1 MQCSGLQLIQTLVIK
16 WQFLAL
22 RLGSVPPKQPMRI
35 PLSEYDFASLDINAA
50 LVDNLASLGYKEMT
64 PVQAQA
70 LPPILANKDVIAKAK
85 TGSGKTATFALGLL
99 NKLDVK
105 RFRVQTLVLC
115 PTRELADQV
124 AIEIRKLARGIHN
137 IKVLTL
143 CGGMAFG
150 PQVGSLEHGAHIIV
164 GTPGR
169 VEEHLRKA
177 KLNLDNLTTLVLD
190 EADRMLDMGF
200 QQALDDIVGYM
211 PKQRQTLLFS
221 ATYPEKI
228 EKIAQRIMLSPVTVE
243 VQDGHSSQSIFQT
256 FYQVESNESRIEAVR
271 LLLQAHEPETTLIF
285 CNTKVE
291 TDQVANQLRAAGYEA
306 LALHGDLEQKQ
317 RDQTLVC
324 FANRSVS
331 ILVATDVAARGLDI
345 ESLDL
350 VINYQISRELEVHTH
365 RIGRTGRAGA
375 QGIACSLYTSRE
387 NHKIGLLEEYLQQ
400 KFERSPLPDMRLLHQ
415 PVFYPPM
422 VTIHIGGGKKQKL
435 RAGDIVGA
443 LTGAD
448 GIPGTEIGKIQ
459 VGDQWSYVAV
469 AQQHGKTAF
478 NKLNEG
484 KLKGRSFKVRRLR
497 VTNG

>member
-1 MQCSGLQLIQTLVIK
+1 
-16 WQFLAL
+16 
-22 RLGSVPPKQPMRI
+22 
-35 PLSEYDFASLDINAA
+35 LSEYDFARLALNPA
-50 LVDNLASLGYKEMT
+50 LVENLASLGYQEMT
-64 PVQAQA
+64 PIQAQA
-70 LPPILANKDVIAKAK
+70 LPHVLENKDIIARAK

-124 AIEIRKLARGIHN
+124 AAEIRKLARGIHN

-143 CGGMAFG
+143 CGGVAFG

-177 KLNLDNLTTLVLD
+177 NLNLDNLTTLVLD

-211 PKQRQTLLFS
+211 PEQRQTMLFS

-228 EKIAQRIMLSPVTVE
+228 ENIAQRIMRSPVTVE
-243 VQDGHSSQSIFQT
+243 VQETHSNQSIVET
-256 FYQVESNESRIEAVR
+256 LYQVDNDQSRVEAVR
-271 LLLQAHEPETTLIF
+271 LLLQEHQPETTLIF

-291 TDQVANQLRAAGYEA
+291 TDRVANELRTVGYEA
-306 LALHGDLEQKQ
+306 SALHGDLEQKD
-317 RDQTLVC
+317 RDQTLAC
-324 FANRSVS
+324 FANRSISV
-331 ILVATDVAARGLDI
+331 LVATDVAARGLDI
-345 ESLDL
+345 ESLDM
-350 VINYQISRELEVHTH
+350 VINYQVAQELEVHTH
-365 RIGRTGRAGA
+365 RVGRTGRAGA
-375 QGIACSLYTSRE
+375 QGMACSLYTQRDKHRISQ
-387 NHKIGLLEEYLQQ
+387 LEDYLKQ
-400 KFERSPLPDMRLLHQ
+400 KFVRAELPHIRLLRE
-415 PVFYPPM
+415 PVFAPPM

-448 GIPGTEIGKIQ
+448 GIPGSEIGKIQ
-459 VGDQWSYVAV
+459 VGDHWAYVAV
-469 AQQHGKTAF
+469 ACEYGKLAF
-478 NKLNEG
+478 NKLSQG
-484 KLKGRSFKVRRLR
+484 KLKGRSFRVRRLR
-497 VTNG
+497 G

>member
-1 MQCSGLQLIQTLVIK
+1 
-16 WQFLAL
+16 
-22 RLGSVPPKQPMRI
+22 MRI
-35 PLSEYDFASLDINAA
+35 PLSEYDFARLALNPA
-50 LVDNLASLGYKEMT
+50 LVENLASLGYQEMT
-64 PVQAQA
+64 PIQAQA
-70 LPPILANKDVIAKAK
+70 LPHVLDNKDIIARAK

-124 AIEIRKLARGIHN
+124 AAEIRKLARGIHN

-143 CGGMAFG
+143 CGGVAFG

-177 KLNLDNLTTLVLD
+177 NLNLDNLTTLVLD

-211 PKQRQTLLFS
+211 PEQRQTMLFS

-228 EKIAQRIMLSPVTVE
+228 ENIAQRIMRSPVTVE
-243 VQDGHSSQSIFQT
+243 VQETHSNQSIVET
-256 FYQVESNESRIEAVR
+256 LYQVDNDQSRVEAVR
-271 LLLQAHEPETTLIF
+271 LLLQEHQPETTLIF

-291 TDQVANQLRAAGYEA
+291 TDRVANELRTVGYEA
-306 LALHGDLEQKQ
+306 SALHGDLEQKD
-317 RDQTLVC
+317 RDQTLAC
-324 FANRSVS
+324 FANRSISV
-331 ILVATDVAARGLDI
+331 LVATDVAARGLDI
-345 ESLDL
+345 ESLDM
-350 VINYQISRELEVHTH
+350 VINYQVAQELEVHTH
-365 RIGRTGRAGA
+365 RVGRTGRAGA
-375 QGIACSLYTSRE
+375 QGMACSLYTQRDKHRISQ
-387 NHKIGLLEEYLQQ
+387 LEDYLKQ
-400 KFERSPLPDMRLLHQ
+400 KFVRAELPHIRLLRE
-415 PVFYPPM
+415 PVFAPPM

-448 GIPGTEIGKIQ
+448 GIPGSEIGKIQ
-459 VGDQWSYVAV
+459 VGDHWAYVAV
-469 AQQHGKTAF
+469 ACEYGKLAF
-478 NKLNEG
+478 NKLSQG
-484 KLKGRSFKVRRLR
+484 KLKGRSFRVRRLR
-497 VTNG
+497 G

>member
-1 MQCSGLQLIQTLVIK
+1 
-16 WQFLAL
+16 
-22 RLGSVPPKQPMRI
+22 MRT
-35 PLSEYDFASLDINAA
+35 PLSQYNFSSLDLNAA
-50 LVDNLASLGYKEMT
+50 LVDNLASLGYREMT
-64 PVQAQA
+64 PIQAQA
-70 LPPILANKDVIAKAK
+70 LPPILANKDVIARAK

-124 AIEIRKLARGIHN
+124 AVEIRKLARGIHN

-169 VEEHLRKA
+169 IEEHLRKA
-177 KLNLDNLTTLVLD
+177 NLNLDNLTTLVLD

-200 QQALDDIVGYM
+200 QQALDDIVSYM
-211 PKQRQTLLFS
+211 PEQRQTVLFS
-221 ATYPEKI
+221 ATYPAKI
-228 EKIAQRIMLSPVTVE
+228 EKTAQRIMQSPVTIE
-243 VQDGHSSQSIFQT
+243 VQDSHNKESILQT
-256 FYQVESNESRIEAVR
+256 LYQVENNQSRVEAIR
-271 LLLQAHEPETTLIF
+271 LLLQAHQPETTLIF
-285 CNTKVE
+285 CNTKID
-291 TDQVANQLRAAGYEA
+291 TDRVANELRAVGYAA

-324 FANRSVS
+324 FANRSASV
-331 ILVATDVAARGLDI
+331 LVATDVAARGLDI

-350 VINYQISRELEVHTH
+350 VINYQIASELEVHTH

-375 QGIACSLYTSRE
+375 QGIACSLYTHRE
-387 NHKIGLLEEYLQQ
+387 NHKIGLLEDYLDE
-400 KFERSPLPDMRLLHQ
+400 KFERNNLPDTALLDQ

-422 VTIHIGGGKKQKL
+422 VTLHIGGGKKQKL

-443 LTGAD
+443 LTGVD
-448 GIPGTEIGKIQ
+448 GIPGAAIGRIQ
-459 VGDQWSYVAV
+459 VGDNWSYVAV
-469 AQQHGKTAF
+469 ANEHGKTAF

-497 VTNG
+497 G

>member
-1 MQCSGLQLIQTLVIK
+1 
-16 WQFLAL
+16 
-22 RLGSVPPKQPMRI
+22 MRT
-35 PLSEYDFASLDINAA
+35 PLSQYNFSSLDLNAA
-50 LVDNLASLGYKEMT
+50 LVDNLASLGYREMT
-64 PVQAQA
+64 PIQAQA
-70 LPPILANKDVIAKAK
+70 LPPILANKDVIARAK

-124 AIEIRKLARGIHN
+124 AVEIRKLARGIHN

-169 VEEHLRKA
+169 IEEHLRKA
-177 KLNLDNLTTLVLD
+177 NLNLDNLTTLVLD

-200 QQALDDIVGYM
+200 QQALDDIVSYM
-211 PKQRQTLLFS
+211 PEQRQTMLFS
-221 ATYPEKI
+221 ATYPAKI
-228 EKIAQRIMLSPVTVE
+228 EKTAQRIMQSPVTIE
-243 VQDGHSSQSIFQT
+243 VQDSHNKESILQT
-256 FYQVESNESRIEAVR
+256 LYQVENNQSRVEAIR
-271 LLLQAHEPETTLIF
+271 LLLQAHQPETTLIF
-285 CNTKVE
+285 CNTKID
-291 TDQVANQLRAAGYEA
+291 TDRVANELRAVGYAA

-324 FANRSVS
+324 FANRSASV
-331 ILVATDVAARGLDI
+331 LVATDVAARGLDI

-350 VINYQISRELEVHTH
+350 VINYQIASELEVHTH

-375 QGIACSLYTSRE
+375 QGIACSLYTHRE
-387 NHKIGLLEEYLQQ
+387 NHKIGLLEDYLDE
-400 KFERSPLPDMRLLHQ
+400 KFERNNLPDTTLLDQ

-422 VTIHIGGGKKQKL
+422 VTLHIGGGKKQKL

-443 LTGAD
+443 LTGVD
-448 GIPGTEIGKIQ
+448 GIPGAAIGRIQ
-459 VGDQWSYVAV
+459 VGDNWSYVAV
-469 AQQHGKTAF
+469 ANEHGKTAF

-497 VTNG
+497 G